1 MAIAC
6 WPKEEANP
14 GDAVGSKLELG
25 LEAGG
30 MVGAKGGATAIGI
43 AGVVVTLGTDV
54 AGSWIGTR
62 KSLLKLFC
70 GTDFEGTGS
79 ELGTTFTAT
88 GTLPASAWPG

>member
-14 GDAVGSKLELG
+14 GDAVGNKLELG
-25 LEAGG
+25 LEGGG
-30 MVGAKGGATAIGI
+30 MVGAKEGATAIGI

-62 KSLLKLFC
+62 KLLLKLFC
-70 GTDFEGTGS
+70 GTGS
-79 ELGTTFTAT
+79 EFGTTVTATGT
-88 GTLPASAWPG
+88 GTLPASAGSGRFA